1 MPRCAITS
9 HTAIQVWCRRSDGKA
24 SHLQAMKRP
33 ALLRGSE
40 EGGKAT
46 DRVFRGCKLVTG
58 MFTRRNW
65 SATEAIIW
73 PLRTTSAAIFTP
85 SSTSMTE
92 PPVPLADV
100 FHGNVRD
107 RVQTHASHIVDLKF
121 MSNKGSATT
130 PAR

>member
-1 MPRCAITS
+1 
-9 HTAIQVWCRRSDGKA
+9 
-24 SHLQAMKRP
+24 MKRP

-46 DRVFRGCKLVTG
+46 DRVFRGCKLLTG
-58 MFTRRNW
+58 IVTRRNW
-65 SATEAIIW
+65 SATEAIVW
-73 PLRTTSAAIFTP
+73 PLRDTSAAIFTP
-85 SSTSMTE
+85 SSTSMAE
-92 PPVPLADV
+92 PPVPLPGVLALADV

-107 RVQTHASHIVDLKF
+107 RVQMHASHIVDLKF